1 MLARALDALGP
12 EQAEVL
18 ADEVGFEYGTIL
30 ADRMDPTEG
39 HRSVRA
45 ALTAVADALTAHG
58 FAAHTEARD
67 GRLAIVSECCPFGET
82 AQQYPHVVCALD
94 RGMIRGMLAGLYG
107 ETSPQF
113 ETSRPDGGDHC
124 VAQGVSRAYLDHASS
139 SPLRPVAL
147 EAMLPYFRD
156 HHADPGR
163 LHAEGHATRVAVE
176 DARERV
182 AARFGARPREVVFTA
197 SGTEAVNTAVF
208 GALARAGGGHVVTTA
223 VEHSSVLDAIGAGH
237 RRHDGRRR
245 RPPGPIRRRRS
256 GGRGAPRHR
265 AGVGAARQ
273 PRGRH
278 APARRRGRRL
288 VHELASSE
296 VGAVVH
302 VDACAAAG
310 HVEVDFDALDADLC
324 SITGHTFG
332 GPKGASA
339 LLVRRGL
346 RFPPFVVGG
355 AQERARRA
363 GIENVPAIVGFGAAC
378 DAIAADEEARERALG
393 ERLAAGALRRV
404 DGVERYGDP
413 VACLPHL
420 VCLGVDGVEAEPIL
434 LALDQRGVAVHS
446 GSSCSSESLE
456 PSPVL
461 AAMGVDADR
470 SLRAS
475 VGWSS
480 TDDDVDAFLD
490 ALPVVVG
497 LLRDLRK

>member
-1 MLARALDALGP
+1 
-12 EQAEVL
+12 
-18 ADEVGFEYGTIL
+18 
-30 ADRMDPTEG
+30 
-39 HRSVRA
+39 
-45 ALTAVADALTAHG
+45 LT
-58 FAAHTEARD
+58 
-67 GRLAIVSECCPFGET
+67 
-82 AQQYPHVVCALD
+82 
-94 RGMIRGMLAGLYG
+94 
-107 ETSPQF
+107 
-113 ETSRPDGGDHC
+113 
-124 VAQGVSRAYLDHASS
+124 RAYLDHAST
-139 SPLRPVAL
+139 SPLRPVAFD
-147 EAMLPYFRD
+147 AMLPYLRE

-176 DARERV
+176 AAREQV

-208 GALARAGGGHVVTTA
+208 GALARAQGEGGRRGHVVTTA
-223 VEHSSVLDAIGAGH
+223 VEHSSVLDAVA
-237 RRHDGRRR
+237 
-245 RPPGPIRRRRS
+245 
-256 GGRGAPRHR
+256 RGTEDVTIV
-265 AGVGAARQ
+265 GVD
-273 PRGRH
+273 
-278 APARRRGRRL
+278 RRGRFDARDVADAVRPDTAL
-288 VHELASSE
+288 VSVQLANHE
-296 VGAVVH
+296 VGTLQPAAEVVALVRDRGDAVVH

-310 HVEVDFDALDADLC
+310 HVPVDFRTLGPDLC
-324 SITGHTFG
+324 SVTGHTFG
-332 GPKGASA
+332 GPKGAAA

-378 DAIAADEEARERALG
+378 AAITDDEEPRERALT
-393 ERLAAGALRRV
+393 ERLAAGALAV

-413 VACLPHL
+413 DACLPHL
-420 VCLGVDGVEAEPIL
+420 VCLGVEGVEAEPIL

-480 TDDDVDAFLD
+480 TEADVDAFLD
-490 ALPVVVG
+490 AFPVVVG
-497 LLRDLRK
+497 LLRQLRQ